1 MTSKTSNMTVRF
13 GTVITPTLNL
23 TSDVYTQS
31 TNITTAVTTTT
42 QTGVIITQGATAIAN
57 AAHQFTVNNSSVS
70 ANSIVIVSISGY
82 SGNGFPSLRAH
93 TGSGSFSVTIQNSH
107 NTDALNAAL
116 KISYL
121 IL

>member
-1 MTSKTSNMTVRF
+1 MSSKTSNMTVRF
-13 GTVITPTLNL
+13 GTVITPTLNI

-31 TNITTAVTTTT
+31 TSISTAVTTTT
-42 QTGVIITQGATAIAN
+42 QTGVIITQGAN
-57 AAHQFTVNNSSVS
+57 AAANSWNQFTVNNSSVS

-82 SGNGFPSLRAH
+82 SGTGFPSLRAN
-93 TGSGSFSVTIQNSH
+93 TASGSFSVTIQNLH
-107 NTDALNAAL
+107 NTDSLNSAL